1 MHCVQCLI
9 CQISLGAVVTV
20 TIKWGF
26 REPPVGSK
34 GVSLVI
40 GLGAKAPD
48 AESIL
53 AYKRPKEVTFHVI
66 SMAAT

>member
-26 REPPVGSK
+26 REPLVGSN

-48 AESIL
+48 AEI
-53 AYKRPKEVTFHVI
+53 Y
-66 SMAAT
+66 